1 MVRGG
6 VAVPR
11 VWRRVFWR
19 SLLDGGDVGAAAVVA
34 GVSKRTAQDWI
45 AHSGGVP
52 DVDLVAPTRRF
63 LSFVEREQIGLLHAA
78 GVGVRETARRLGR
91 SASTISRELADPGRR
106 ASDGRYV
113 PSVAQAHRDRAA
125 ARPKAQ
131 QRKLLG
137 NPRLIAYVEER
148 LDGRV
153 RPDSPRAWAWS
164 PQQISNRLK
173 VDFPDDES
181 MQVSHE
187 TIYQALYVQGRGGLR
202 KELHAA
208 LRTGR
213 ARRRPR
219 AQARANQQ
227 GCRLVPPE
235 VLISE
240 RPAEVTDRAV
250 PGHWEGDLIIGTANR
265 SAIGTLVER
274 TTRFV
279 MLLHL
284 PNGYAA
290 EQVAD
295 AMRTKIRDLP
305 THLRRTLTWDQ
316 GREMTPNLGTD
327 IGFTDPVDLYFCDP
341 HSPWQR
347 GTNENTNG
355 LLRQYYPKGTDLS
368 VHPATDLDDV
378 AEALNTRPRQT
389 LDWATPAEKLAELL
403 STT

>member
-11 VWRRVFWR
+11 AWRRVFWR
-19 SLLDGGDVGAAAVVA
+19 VFLDEGDMGAAAAVA
-34 GVSKRTAQDWI
+34 GVSARTAQDWV
-45 AHSGGVP
+45 AQCGGVP
-52 DVDLVAPTRRF
+52 DLDLAAPTGRF

-78 GVGVRETARRLGR
+78 GIGVREIGRRLGR
-91 SASTISRELADPGRR
+91 PASTISRELAHPGRR

-113 PSVAQAHRDRAA
+113 PSVAQAHRDRAT
-125 ARPKAQ
+125 ARPKAG
-131 QRKLLG
+131 QRKLVG
-137 NPRLIAYVEER
+137 NPRLTRYVEAR

-153 RPDSPRAWAWS
+153 RPDSGRSGAWS

-173 VDFPDDES
+173 IDFPDDVT

-202 KELHAA
+202 KELHTA

-213 ARRRPR
+213 ARRRPV
-219 AQARANQQ
+219 AQTRANRQ
-227 GCRLVPPE
+227 GRRVISDE
-235 VLISE
+235 YLISE
-240 RPAEVTDRAV
+240 RPAEVADRAV
-250 PGHWEGDLIIGTANR
+250 PGHWEGDLIIGTANK

-284 PNGYAA
+284 PHGYAA

-295 AMRTKIRDLP
+295 AMRTKITTLP

-316 GREMTPNLGTD
+316 GREMTPNAGTD
-327 IGFTDPVDLYFCDP
+327 IGFTDPVELFFCDP

-347 GTNENTNG
+347 GSNENTNG

-368 VHPATDLDDV
+368 VHPASDLEDV

-389 LDWATPAEKLAELL
+389 LGWATPAEKLAELI
-403 STT
+403 SMT